1 VGVGALIESL
11 RGGQSAGD
19 ALAALIFGHFSPSG
33 RMPCA
38 VVGTATGLRPYA
50 EMDFTK
56 GRGCRYAHVSALPPP
71 PYFCIYLGMG
81 SVSLHGATPSSPSP
95 RTRYAP
101 VTDWALK

>member
-71 PYFCIYLGMG
+71 PPPPRI
-81 SVSLHGATPSSPSP
+81 SVFIWGWAQFHYMELLRAHPRQEHDTP
-95 RTRYAP
+95 
-101 VTDWALK
+101 L